1 MWGSRS
7 VLSTVAQPSERL
19 EVLPDGELARLYVVG
34 APSGVYIRFVKPA
47 FDRLIG
53 GVALVLALPVML
65 LCAVAVRISVGKGI
79 FFNQERVG
87 RDGRVFKVYKF
98 RTMHHDRRRRERTP
112 SADYDGPDRRRTHK
126 HPGDPRLTRV
136 GRFLRKWS
144 LDELPQLWNVVSG
157 DMSVVGPRPEL
168 VSVVERYAEWEH
180 ARHKL
185 KPGLT
190 GLWQVS
196 ARGGGRPMHEHVGI
210 DLQYVARC
218 SAWLDLRILV
228 RTPLALITNR
238 GF

>member
-7 VLSTVAQPSERL
+7 VLSTIAQPTEHVEEL
-19 EVLPDGELARLYVVG
+19 ADGELGRLYVVG
-34 APSGVYIRFVKPA
+34 APSGFYVRAVKPA
-47 FDRLIG
+47 FDRFVG
-53 GVALVLALPVML
+53 ATALLVALPVMC

-79 FFNQERVG
+79 FFSQERVG

-98 RTMHHDRRRRERTP
+98 RTMHHDRRSRDRAAL
-112 SADYDGPDRRRTHK
+112 SAYEGPDRRRTHK

-144 LDELPQLWNVVSG
+144 LDELPQLWNVVAG

-168 VSVVERYAEWEH
+168 VAVVERYAEWEH
-180 ARHKL
+180 ARHKV

-196 ARGGGRPMHEHVGI
+196 ARGGGRPMHEHVNI

-218 SAWLDLRILV
+218 SAWLDITIIA
-228 RTPLALITNR
+228 RTPLALLTNR